1 MRAEST
7 STVASLGVPSR
18 EEVEFA
24 QRDYLKV
31 STKHMFTCH
40 VTSPPRDCRYSLGKL
55 GLGLGTKFVPG
66 QMSTRPPQ
74 DKVEDYEELDPRHP
88 PINFATLII
97 GLIFSGSQICQFIRI
112 IESPLH

>member
-1 MRAEST
+1 MSYSLENSLRELLFREDQFLYNCLQGGQLVRAEST

-40 VTSPPRDCRYSLGKL
+40 LSTSPSDCRYSLGKL

-66 QMSTRPPQ
+66 VRTNVNKTTTRQ
-74 DKVEDYEELDPRHP
+74 
-88 PINFATLII
+88 
-97 GLIFSGSQICQFIRI
+97 G
-112 IESPLH
+112 